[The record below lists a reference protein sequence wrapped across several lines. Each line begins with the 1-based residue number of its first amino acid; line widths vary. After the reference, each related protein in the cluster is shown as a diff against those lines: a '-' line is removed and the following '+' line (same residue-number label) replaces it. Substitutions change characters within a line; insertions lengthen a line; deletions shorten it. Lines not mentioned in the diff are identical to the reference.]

1 MIKRSL
7 LLTVELGKYHVGI
20 QTISS
25 GKTTNNSVAEP
36 SHSQHS
42 VSWENAKPIHDIP
55 SPPKQL
61 FMGNVGILLKNM
73 RRQHKIHEEMRKKY
87 GNMVYL
93 SGLGQ
98 NIVCLYGP
106 EEISAMYANDGKYPV
121 LGGFENFEFL
131 R

>member
-1 MIKRSL
+1 MLKQSL
-7 LLTVELGKYHVGI
+7 LLTAEMGKYQLWI
-20 QTISS
+20 RSISTS
-25 GKTTNNSVAEP
+25 KIINNSVAQ
-36 SHSQHS
+36 SSQTQHS
-42 VSWENAKPIHDIP
+42 VSWENAKPMYDIP

-61 FMGNVGILLKNM
+61 FMGNLGVLLKNM

-87 GNMVYL
+87 GNMVHL

-106 EEISAMYANDGKYPV
+106 EEGSAMYANDGKYPV

>member
-1 MIKRSL
+1 MLKRSL
-7 LLTVELGKYHVGI
+7 LLTSELGKCQVWI
-20 QTISS
+20 RSISS
-25 GKTTNNSVAEP
+25 GKITNNSAPQP
-36 SHSQHS
+36 SQGQHS

-61 FMGNVGILLKNM
+61 IMGNMGVFIKNL
-73 RRQHKIHEEMRKKY
+73 RTQHKIHEEMRKTY

-106 EEISAMYANDGKYPV
+106 EEVSTMYANDGKYPV
-121 LGGFENFEFL
+121 FGGFENFEFL